1 MGTRSIIAV
10 VGHEGAVINGTEFK
24 LSSNNWYGR
33 YCHYDGYPSHMVPT
47 LQAIIKKY
55 GVAEAKSKLLA
66 NSWTVLGL
74 KEGSPMDFD
83 TTDEIGEHSDYNNDP
98 FLLQGSDDWGTE
110 YLYIINDN
118 GSIDVK
124 TPEMDNNERLATV
137 QLTDGIVKELAN
149 L

>member
-1 MGTRSIIAV
+1 
-10 VGHEGAVINGTEFK
+10 
-24 LSSNNWYGR
+24 
-33 YCHYDGYPSHMVPT
+33 MVPT

-66 NSWTVLGL
+66 NSWSVLGL
-74 KEGSPMDFD
+74 KEGLAMDFNA
-83 TTDEIGEHSDYNNDP
+83 TDEIGEHSDNNDP
-98 FLLQGSDDWGTE
+98 FLLQGCDDWGTE
-110 YLYIINDN
+110 YLYIINNN

-124 TPEMDNNERLATV
+124 TPDMGNNERIATV

>member
-10 VGHEGAVINGTEFK
+10 VGNEGAVINGTEFK
-24 LSSNNWYGR
+24 LSSKNWYGR

-66 NSWTVLGL
+66 NSWSVLGL
-74 KEGSPMDFD
+74 KEGKPTNFE
-83 TTDEIGEHSDYNNDP
+83 TTDEIGEFSGYKNDP
-98 FLLQGSDDWGTE
+98 FLIQGSDDWGTE

-118 GSIDVK
+118 GNIDVK
-124 TPEMDNNERLATV
+124 TPDMDNDECIATV
-137 QLTDGIVKELAN
+137 QLNDGIVEALAN